1 MEKLTPN
8 TTITLNNGVK
18 MPIFGYSLENIGK
31 KSYNI
36 KTQTELLLDAI
47 RIGYRFFDTCED
59 HGGLYALARAIRKS
73 SIARSEFWA
82 MEGIIRPS
90 TRRSR
95 SWRRTTWICTLST
108 GLYSQTECGQNW
120 ILISAHM

>member
-59 HGGLYALARAIRKS
+59 HGGLYACYPEKQYCAQRV
-73 SIARSEFWA
+73 
-82 MEGIIRPS
+82 
-90 TRRSR
+90 
-95 SWRRTTWICTLST
+95 
-108 GLYSQTECGQNW
+108 LYFIQN
-120 ILISAHM
+120 ADR